1 MMAVVVR
8 YETNRAI
15 RSAKDY
21 RQAVAEMDALLDRAP
36 VRGTREYDRLELL
49 SILVEAYETEH
60 DPIDESGT
68 PQDVVDFMLEQR
80 DMTRAQ
86 LAPLLGGRS
95 RVSEFFSK
103 KRPLSIAQIRKLRDA
118 LGIPPDLLIE

>member
-1 MMAVVVR
+1 MVR
-8 YETNRAI
+8 YEGNQVV

-21 RQAVAEMDALLDRAP
+21 RQAVVEIDFLLDRSP

-95 RVSEFFSK
+95 RVSEFFGK
-103 KRPLSIAQIRKLRDA
+103 KRLLSIAQIKKLRDA